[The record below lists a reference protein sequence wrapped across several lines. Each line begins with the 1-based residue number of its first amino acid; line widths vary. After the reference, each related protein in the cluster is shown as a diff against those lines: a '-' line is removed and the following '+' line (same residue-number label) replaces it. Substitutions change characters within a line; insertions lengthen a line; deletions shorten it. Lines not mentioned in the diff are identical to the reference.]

1 MVFRDTPYSDWMVS
15 LDFMNERPLPVKLS
29 ISASKAFSTKVRS
42 LSNHISAA
50 IHTPLKFRSIGCKL

>member
-1 MVFRDTPYSDWMVS
+1 MLREMPYSDWMVS
-15 LDFMNERPLPVKLS
+15 LDFMKLLPLPVKLS

-50 IHTPLKFRSIGCKL
+50 IHTPLNVLSILKR